1 MVCFAETLEMD
12 NLAFPEEAN
21 DIIYVRIVRQA
32 ENVVIGE
39 AGFLLC
45 GHIFGKIGDDVP
57 SDLHSRGGPGIARG
71 KLGIDASGVVHKV
84 GIKPGGPDLI
94 FAEITGKLMDQSTHH
109 L

>member
-1 MVCFAETLEMD
+1 MVRNTL
-12 NLAFPEEAN
+12 AIPEPAQMLSLRHRT
-21 DIIYVRIVRQA
+21 I
-32 ENVVIGE
+32 
-39 AGFLLC
+39 C

-94 FAEITGKLMDQSTHH
+94 FAEIAGKLMDQSTHH
-109 L
+109 LQVA